1 MQITIPLIRG
11 HCGFA
16 IARLFIETII
26 VMKELA
32 SLIRFFFIKLG
43 VIADLPT
50 KKHHKGR
57 IEERRKSTKDDGP
70 RMRLVILFTTSVC
83 KQRTFYMRIPS
94 CFRILRYSH
103 KCNYCPWSERCTANF
118 LSCVVMRRILRPGT
132 SWPMFANSFI
142 TVFF

>member
-16 IARLFIETII
+16 IARLFIENII
-26 VMKELA
+26 VMKEIA

-43 VIADLPT
+43 VIVDLPT

-70 RMRLVILFTTSVC
+70 RMRLVIL
-83 KQRTFYMRIPS
+83 YL
-94 CFRILRYSH
+94 LR
-103 KCNYCPWSERCTANF
+103 K
-118 LSCVVMRRILRPGT
+118 L
-132 SWPMFANSFI
+132 ANSEQFTSGYHPVSGSYTIHINAI
-142 TVFF
+142 TAVGVKDILQIFYLASLWVEFSVRPQVGQCLLIHS